1 MDLVVTIHLD
11 GQKGEV
17 IVRREGSGGSEHNYR
32 ANKPVTSHRRRQ
44 LMMYRFP
51 GGWVGPAQVLQTP
64 TQKGGSAR

>member
-32 ANKPVTSHRRRQ
+32 ANKPVISHRRRQ
-44 LMMYRFP
+44 LITFSFP
-51 GGWVGPAQVLQTP
+51 GRWVGLVQALQVP
-64 TQKGGSAR
+64 VRGDDSVK